1 MSIVAMKRK
10 SRGYNTPI
18 SGHGTNGFS
27 LNGGYRNQGW
37 VGQTSI
43 SRPVHRTLFKGTE
56 PVGHGGNLGEYNVA
70 IQSGSC
76 CANDSSII
84 KRSTLTTK
92 GFIDSTVTYPT
103 IIYNTS
109 CVAGLPCH
117 KDTVKSND
125 PLQSSQELYIK
136 NLSNKMSACTT
147 EKTTS
152 GTYICINP
160 ESASYF
166 IGGKKKVLLPYA
178 KKVSSLTSGE
188 YISALLLKKS
198 CISTNVNL

>member
-10 SRGYNTPI
+10 SRGYNNPI

-43 SRPVHRTLFKGTE
+43 TRPVHRTLFKGTE
-56 PVGHGGNLGEYNVA
+56 PVGHGGNLGEYKVA
-70 IQSGSC
+70 VQSGSC
-76 CANDSSII
+76 SANDSSII

-92 GFIDSTVTYPT
+92 GFIDSTITNPT

-117 KDTVKSND
+117 KDTVKSID
-125 PLQSSQELYIK
+125 PLQSSQAIYIK
-136 NLSNKMSACTT
+136 NLSDKMSACVT

-152 GTYICINP
+152 GIYVCNDP
-160 ESASYF
+160 QFASHF
-166 IGGKKKVLLPYA
+166 IGGKKKVLLPYT

-188 YISALLLKKS
+188 YLSALLLKKT
-198 CISTNVNL
+198 CISTNANL